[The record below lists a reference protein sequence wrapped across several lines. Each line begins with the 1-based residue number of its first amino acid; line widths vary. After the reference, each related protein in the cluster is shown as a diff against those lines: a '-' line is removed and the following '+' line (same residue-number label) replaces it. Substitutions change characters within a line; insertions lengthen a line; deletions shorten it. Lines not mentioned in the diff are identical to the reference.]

1 MEGWKAARGWYVVAC
16 VRRWELF
23 KEATCVRE
31 TRELVR
37 RLATDKSVA
46 RAFFNRVSLTPALVR
61 PACLGWRHLPRGPII
76 SSSFSSLSLLFVH
89 PESARFY
96 RSIARLTPKDA
107 RPYRRPRNQAGFTD
121 SRSGREL
128 PVVGSE
134 RGGRWRVNR
143 RDRIL
148 FSIGAAIFMP
158 RTPGNGPRYRDIFA
172 REWPKACGEFAGDA
186 ASYRVSFD
194 FHPYRSVIATTA
206 LRDND
211 FRRFILPPWISPRF
225 LFVSI
230 HWPLQAWKT
239 IAGWKLFFFYL
250 SRRSVEELSSS
261 LDSRVA
267 VHVQLPKVLD
277 DSSRNIV
284 VSKVLNRFR

>member
-1 MEGWKAARGWYVVAC
+1 MEGWKAAEGWYVVAC
-16 VRRWELF
+16 VRRW
-23 KEATCVRE
+23 ATERAFQGSDVCARN
-31 TRELVR
+31 
-37 RLATDKSVA
+37 A
-46 RAFFNRVSLTPALVR
+46 RARVPAGYGQKRGSSFFLIVSLLHLLSFNLPALVGDTFHVA
-61 PACLGWRHLPRGPII
+61 PLSLLL
-76 SSSFSSLSLLFVH
+76 SLLSLLFVH

-121 SRSGREL
+121 SRSGKEL

-148 FSIGAAIFMP
+148 FSIGAALFMP

-194 FHPYRSVIATTA
+194 FHPCRSVIATTA

-211 FRRFILPPWISPRF
+211 FRQFILPPWISPRI
-225 LFVSI
+225 LFISM
-230 HWPLQAWKT
+230 HWLLQAWKNHR
-239 IAGWKLFFFYL
+239 WWNYFFSTSCGGMLRNF
-250 SRRSVEELSSS
+250 
-261 LDSRVA
+261 RVA
-267 VHVQLPKVLD
+267 SIRALPFAYNYRK
-277 DSSRNIV
+277 SRTICRATL
-284 VSKVLNRFR
+284 SFLKF